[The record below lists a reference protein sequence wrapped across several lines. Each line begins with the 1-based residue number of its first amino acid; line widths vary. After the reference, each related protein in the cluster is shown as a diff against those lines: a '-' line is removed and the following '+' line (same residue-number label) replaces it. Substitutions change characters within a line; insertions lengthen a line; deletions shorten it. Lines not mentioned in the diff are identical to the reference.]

1 MKRSLLL
8 SAVCALMFGNIP
20 LAIAQQGYEATRSN
34 KDYSH
39 TPPHRFG
46 YWQGVQLLVPF
57 NLPPERE
64 EIALSLWVQL
74 MDVCPECRTAYS
86 PHHQGDQYGRGR
98 PYSRDDR
105 VRDGRHYQ
113 EGPGYYGDRYP
124 PANGSPSRAGQG
136 YGQGYD
142 AVLRGQNRSV
152 TIPASEYQELVR
164 KAQAF
169 DQSQKPAE

>member
-1 MKRSLLL
+1 MKRTLFLNIVCALLL
-8 SAVCALMFGNIP
+8 SNMP
-20 LAIAQQGYEATRSN
+20 TAIAQQGYDATRSN
-34 KDYSH
+34 NDYSDA
-39 TPPHRFG
+39 PPHRFG
-46 YWQGVQLLVPF
+46 YWQGVQLLIPF

-86 PHHQGDQYGRGR
+86 PHLQGDQYGRGR
-98 PYSRDDR
+98 PYSRD
-105 VRDGRHYQ
+105 GRHYQ
-113 EGPGYYGDRYP
+113 DGPGYYDDRHP
-124 PANGSPSRAGQG
+124 QTGGAPTRAGQG

-152 TIPASEYQELVR
+152 TIPAKEYQELIR

-169 DQSQKPAE
+169 DQAQQAE